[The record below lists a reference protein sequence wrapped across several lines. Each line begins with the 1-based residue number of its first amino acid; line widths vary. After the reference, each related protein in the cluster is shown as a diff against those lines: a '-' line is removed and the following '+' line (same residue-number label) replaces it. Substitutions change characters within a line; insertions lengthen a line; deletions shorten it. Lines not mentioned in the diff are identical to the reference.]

1 MRFKGKIVLVLG
13 GNSGMGLA
21 AAKAFA
27 AEGGKVH
34 LTGRD
39 QATIDA
45 AAAEIPGA
53 AGYRS
58 DISDPAETGRVVEQI
73 EKTDGRIDV
82 LYINA
87 GVGGFAPLRQITE
100 EDWDHVHSINLKGC
114 VFALQKALRI
124 MGQGG
129 SIVVTG
135 SIGAH
140 GALEGNGTYAAAKG
154 GLYMAMKVFAKEL
167 VGEGIRLN
175 MVSPGPIDTPLLYR
189 NPGMSD
195 EQVAV
200 LKEMM
205 IQNIPMH
212 RMGEADEV
220 AKAVLFLASD
230 DAAFITGA
238 NIFVDGGLLELR

>member
-1 MRFKGKIVLVLG
+1 MRFENKVVLVLG
-13 GNSGMGLA
+13 GNSGIGLA
-21 AAKAFA
+21 TARAFA

-39 QATIDA
+39 RATIDA
-45 AAAEIPGA
+45 AVASIPGSR
-53 AGYRS
+53 GYTS
-58 DISDPAETGRVVEQI
+58 DIADPASTEQVVANI
-73 EKTDGRIDV
+73 ESQDGRIDV

-87 GVGGFAPLRQITE
+87 GVGGFAPLRGITE
-100 EDWDHVHSINLKGC
+100 EAWDQIHSINLRGC
-114 VFALQKALRI
+114 VFALQKAIRI
-124 MGQGG
+124 MGKGG

-140 GALEGNGTYAAAKG
+140 GALAGNGAYAAAKG

-175 MVSPGPIDTPLLYR
+175 VVSPGPIDTPLLHR
-189 NPGMSD
+189 NPGMSEAD
-195 EQVAV
+195 VAR

-205 IQNIPMH
+205 IANIPMH
-212 RMGEADEV
+212 RMGESEEI

-238 NIFVDGGLLELR
+238 NLFVDGGLIELR